1 MGVCPPKERANNIFS
16 PVIESLQKLEE
27 KQQTEEEEE
36 RQRRLQAVF
45 EQRIGTSSKDLRITQ
60 PVVTPKITEENTKP
74 ELMPQLS

>member
-27 KQQTEEEEE
+27 KQQTEEEE